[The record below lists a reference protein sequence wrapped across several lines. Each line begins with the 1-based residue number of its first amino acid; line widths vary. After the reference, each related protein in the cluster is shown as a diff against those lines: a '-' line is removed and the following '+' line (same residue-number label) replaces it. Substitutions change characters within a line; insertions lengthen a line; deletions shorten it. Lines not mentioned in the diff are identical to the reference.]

1 MKGDFSFF
9 SCIIQI
15 QTLQMG
21 LFFFGSNGN
30 KRPLD
35 TVLLLFPLFSE
46 VVTLREQAVQRC
58 QQDGS
63 AATGA

>member
-21 LFFFGSNGN
+21 LFLFGSNG
-30 KRPLD
+30 KKKPLD
-35 TVLLLFPLFSE
+35 TVLLLFPLFS
-46 VVTLREQAVQRC
+46 QKW
-58 QQDGS
+58 
-63 AATGA
+63 